1 MIEEDPNFA
10 QYMRDNQE
18 SFSKIVTAI
27 VDSYPAIK
35 TYTGNLPIGELAAN
49 LLKDPKSIREVIEGY
64 QKGGVAMV
72 AQGAKFLANKALDS
86 QARGAVL
93 GIVGSWVFGDG
104 IGKQEVINRIP
115 EAIIEVSPPPEGVR
129 VSLSDAAKAV
139 IVAGDDI
146 SKKQEL
152 TALIE
157 RNILFDGVTIG
168 SPEKQVKLENI
179 DINNSFVCAF
189 SKNV

>member
-1 MIEEDPNFA
+1 
-10 QYMRDNQE
+10 MRDNQE

-86 QARGAVL
+86 QAR
-93 GIVGSWVFGDG
+93 
-104 IGKQEVINRIP
+104 
-115 EAIIEVSPPPEGVR
+115 
-129 VSLSDAAKAV
+129 
-139 IVAGDDI
+139 
-146 SKKQEL
+146 
-152 TALIE
+152 
-157 RNILFDGVTIG
+157 
-168 SPEKQVKLENI
+168 
-179 DINNSFVCAF
+179 
-189 SKNV
+189 